1 MFDAA
6 ALLNQFLGAGS
17 GDTVQKGK
25 DYLSKNA
32 GSLAGGAAAG
42 GMAGFLLG
50 SKKGRKVAATAASY
64 GGMALVAGLA
74 YKAYSNYKQEKQPTP
89 VQPSVQSETIP
100 QLPQN
105 SAFQIENKGG
115 INSFGATL
123 ISAMIAAA
131 KADGQI
137 DGDELQTIFAK
148 IEELG
153 LDTEEKT
160 FLFDQLKRP
169 LDIDTLVA
177 ATTTQEQA
185 VEVYVASLMAI
196 EADTPAEQAYLS
208 MLAARL
214 NLEQDLVNHIHN
226 TLSQAAQAPD

>member
-25 DYLSKNA
+25 DYLSTNA

-42 GMAGFLLG
+42 GVAGFLLG
-50 SKKGRKVAATAASY
+50 SKKGRKVATKAATY

-74 YKAYSNYKQEKQPTP
+74 HKAYSNYKQGKQTTAAHPEI
-89 VQPSVQSETIP
+89 QSETLP
-100 QLPQN
+100 ELPQN
-105 SAFQIENKGG
+105 SAFQIEDKGG

-137 DGDELQTIFAK
+137 DGDELQKVFAK
-148 IEELG
+148 VEELG
-153 LDTEEKT
+153 LDADEKT
-160 FLFDQLKRP
+160 FLFDQLNRP

-177 ATTTQEQA
+177 AASTQEQA
-185 VEVYVASLMAI
+185 VEIYVASLMAI

-226 TLSQAAQAPD
+226 TLSQAAD